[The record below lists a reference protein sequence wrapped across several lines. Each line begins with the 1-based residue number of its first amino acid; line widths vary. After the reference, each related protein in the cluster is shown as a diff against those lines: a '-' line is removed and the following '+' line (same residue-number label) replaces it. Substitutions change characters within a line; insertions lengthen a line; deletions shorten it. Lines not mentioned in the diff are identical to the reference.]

1 MKKSVVIG
9 VDFSKKTLD
18 ATCLAVCDLNKVY
31 YKQFSNTVI
40 GCIELIKWGKQ
51 YFEDTSEWLVCG
63 EYTGLYS
70 MTASVVFSDNNI
82 AFWLENPSQIK
93 LSSGLTREKND
104 KIDSEMIALYA
115 ARFMDKARLYSP
127 EAEVLLKLREL
138 VRFRDRLTK
147 VKSQLMTPANELKQ
161 VHSTWQEVDHIQRSS
176 TDIASEIGKQI
187 DILEKKMLDLMKED
201 PELKRLYNLV
211 NSIIGVGMQTAI
223 YLLIHTSGFKG
234 FASPRELACYCGIV
248 PFAQRSGTS
257 LNGKGRISN
266 MANKK
271 LKTLLHMCALNAVKY
286 DPCLKAYYERKIGE
300 GKHKMNVMNNVR
312 NKLIHR
318 IWAVVKSG
326 QEYDKYYYLGNTEI
340 AA

>member
-9 VDFSKKTLD
+9 IDFSKKTLD
-18 ATCLAVCDLNKVY
+18 ATCLSVCDLDKVY
-31 YKQFSNTVI
+31 YKQFSNTVK
-40 GCIELIKWGKQ
+40 GCIDLIKWGKQ

-70 MTASVVFSDNNI
+70 MTASVVFSDNNV

-93 LSSGLTREKND
+93 LSSGMTREKND

-115 ARFMDKARLYSP
+115 ARFMDKAKLYSP
-127 EAEVLLKLREL
+127 QGEALLKLREL

-147 VKSQLMTPANELKQ
+147 VKTQLLTPANELKQ
-161 VHSTWQEVDHIQRSS
+161 VRTTWQEADYIQHSS
-176 TDIASEIGKQI
+176 VNITKGIDEQV
-187 DILEKKMLDLMKED
+187 DILEKKMLKLMEED

-211 NSIIGVGMQTAI
+211 NSVTGVGMQTAI
-223 YLLIHTSGFKG
+223 SLLIHTSGFMG

-248 PFAQRSGTS
+248 PFARRSGTS
-257 LNGKGRISN
+257 LNGKGRVSN

-286 DPCLKAYYERKIGE
+286 DPYLKSYYQRKIGE

-326 QEYDKYYYLGNTEI
+326 QVYDKYYYLENTEI